1 MRETRRIDLKDE
13 GAGAAVL
20 MCLREGGLV
29 AVPTETVYGL
39 AADASNGLAV
49 ASIFEAKGRP
59 RFNPLICH
67 VFDLAMAEH
76 YAEFDPVSRRLAT
89 RFWPGPLTLVLPAR
103 PNSGLHPLVMG
114 GLDTVAL
121 RAPQGPLRMVIDSL
135 GRPIAAPSA
144 NRSGRVSPTSAE
156 HVLKSLDGRID
167 LVADGG
173 ECEHGLEST
182 IVRVMDDHI
191 LLLRPGTLTAER
203 MEEEAGLPVRR
214 RAEGDAISAPGQL
227 LSHYAPAGR
236 VRLDA
241 AAPEPGEYWIGFGPD
256 RPDDLARAGGVFN
269 LSETGDLRQAASRLF
284 AALSTFDAPDIER
297 IAVAPIP
304 DEGLGEAINDR
315 LRRAAADR

>member
-1 MRETRRIDLKDE
+1 MRQTRRIDLRDE

-20 MCLREGGLV
+20 LCLREGGLA

-39 AADASNGLAV
+39 AADAANGVAV

-67 VFDLAMAEH
+67 VFDLAMAET

-89 RFWPGPLTLVLPAR
+89 RFWPGPLTLVLPVR
-103 PNSGLHPLVMG
+103 PESGLHPLVMG

-144 NRSGRVSPTSAE
+144 NRSGCVSPTNAE
-156 HVLKSLDGRID
+156 HVLKTLDGRID

-173 ECEHGLEST
+173 ACEQGLEST
-182 IVRVMDDHI
+182 IIRVMDDHI

-203 MEEEAGLPVRR
+203 IEEEAGLPIRR
-214 RAEGDAISAPGQL
+214 REEGDAISAPGQL
-227 LSHYAPAGR
+227 LSHYAPSGR

-241 AAPEPGEYWIGFGPD
+241 TAPEPGEYWIGFGPGS
-256 RPDDLARAGGVFN
+256 PNELTRAGGVFN
-269 LSETGDLRQAASRLF
+269 LSETGDLKEAASRLF
-284 AALSTFDAPDIER
+284 AALSAFDAPDIEA

-315 LRRAAADR
+315 LRRAAAER